1 MFDPNYIIAP
11 LVGGIIGYITNDI
24 AIRMLFRPHKPKYLL
39 GMKIPFTPGIIPK
52 EKGRIAKAIGGAISE
67 NLMSKEVLEKNLLSD
82 EMIGKIRSSINE
94 FFDTQRRNPETV
106 REFLS
111 HQMSAQEVDAII
123 DNVKK
128 NLTNE
133 VGQKIAAADLGEQIA
148 DTVVQHI
155 SAKLSIDGLD
165 IPLPGMLR
173 TVMGNS
179 IWGKLASMM
188 EKPIRNFLAKNINQM
203 LADKGPEMAANLI
216 NREIDDFSAIPMQ
229 QLLDGK
235 DAQIAQFTD
244 SCIGIYRMVI
254 SEHLPRILDTIDIPA
269 IIEARI
275 NEMDMAETEKLIFQ
289 VMDKELKAIVWL
301 GALLGFLMGGINLLF

>member
-82 EMIGKIRSSINE
+82 EMIGKIRSSIDE
-94 FFDTQRRNPETV
+94 FFDTQRHNPETV

-111 HQMSAQEVDAII
+111 HLMSAQEVDAII